1 MYFFYEGLMKTATTA
16 MNTRT
21 KKNIYGNFV
30 KWKTVIVFFSVFFMF
45 FVLHV
50 VEADERKQEERKQTE
65 DKAGLNRINTDF
77 ESLADGFDKKNRE
90 FTSEYSDSVDS
101 ISNQDLAK
109 NQNLPKQD
117 SSDFRT
123 NDKTL
128 LGNERYLKEVDGTK
142 LKESIAG
149 NSDDSQT
156 IRVPKHS
163 INVQQS
169 EKITNQNVDKT
180 ALDTAPHPRKEGE
193 ERDIPPPT
201 ESDSASSGIKQTT
214 DIKKELQSSPDSQD
228 PPPQVN
234 SPKDSTP
241 EIPPVST
248 DSPAHVSPPPEPLG
262 QAPVESYPPVKSSS
276 SDSSSLE
283 GNRLCVI

>member
-1 MYFFYEGLMKTATTA
+1 
-16 MNTRT
+16 
-21 KKNIYGNFV
+21 
-30 KWKTVIVFFSVFFMF
+30 MF

-101 ISNQDLAK
+101 DSNQDLAK

-128 LGNERYLKEVDGTK
+128 LGNERSLREVDGTK

-180 ALDTAPHPRKEGE
+180 AKHLDTAPHPRTEGE

-201 ESDSASSGIKQTT
+201 ESDSASLGIKQTT

-228 PPPQVN
+228 PPPQLN

-248 DSPAHVSPPPEPLG
+248 DSPAHVNPPPEPLG

-283 GNRLCVI
+283 GNHLCVI

>member
-1 MYFFYEGLMKTATTA
+1 MQQ
-16 MNTRT
+16 
-21 KKNIYGNFV
+21 
-30 KWKTVIVFFSVFFMF
+30 KTVIVVLSLLFMF

-65 DKAGLNRINTDF
+65 DKTGLNRVNTDF
-77 ESLADGFDKKNRE
+77 ESLPDGFDKKNRE

-128 LGNERYLKEVDGTK
+128 LGKERSLREIDGTK
-142 LKESIAG
+142 LKGSIAG
-149 NSDDSQT
+149 NSDDSQK

-180 ALDTAPHPRKEGE
+180 AKHLDTAPHTRTEGE

-201 ESDSASSGIKQTT
+201 EIDSASSGIKQTT
-214 DIKKELQSSPDSQD
+214 DIKKELPSSPDSQD

-283 GNRLCVI
+283 GNHLCVI